1 MTHNI
6 HTVLRSGLSVV
17 DPYRTTTMTPV
28 LLFSVLAVAWALYAV
43 PAARKRF
50 KLDHQALTLG
60 LVAAVASAATMVVV
74 GLLVG
79 GSPGSFW
86 WVLVPVL
93 VVLLATVMAERRRST
108 VLRARRRTQEPAH
121 GA

>member
-1 MTHNI
+1 
-6 HTVLRSGLSVV
+6 
-17 DPYRTTTMTPV
+17 MTPV
-28 LLFSVLAVAWALYAV
+28 LLFSVLAVAWALYAI

-50 KLDHQALTLG
+50 KLDRQALTLG

-86 WVLVPVL
+86 WVLVPVAIVL
-93 VVLLATVMAERRRST
+93 VATVLAERRRAT
-108 VLRARRRTQEPAH
+108 ALRSQRKTAQPAH
-121 GA
+121 DG